1 MQFDAKDVEDEWLLI
16 DVNEETKQ
24 PAVLN
29 NEKGNFQP
37 TNDRENT
44 KAPDSPFITD
54 RVKKIPRKSL
64 KAKGN
69 DAFRSLKFKKAI
81 ELYSLALEAGEDD
94 GKGLF
99 ILYSN
104 RSNAYYK
111 TKMYD
116 LALKDAERAIEIC
129 PTFAKGYHRVAV
141 ANIALNNVDE
151 AKKAYSAAIKIE
163 PDNQAYK
170 QLLNDLN

>member
-54 RVKKIPRKSL
+54 RVKKNSQKIIES
-64 KAKGN
+64 KG
-69 DAFRSLKFKKAI
+69 
-81 ELYSLALEAGEDD
+81 
-94 GKGLF
+94 
-99 ILYSN
+99 
-104 RSNAYYK
+104 
-111 TKMYD
+111 
-116 LALKDAERAIEIC
+116 
-129 PTFAKGYHRVAV
+129 
-141 ANIALNNVDE
+141 
-151 AKKAYSAAIKIE
+151 
-163 PDNQAYK
+163 
-170 QLLNDLN
+170 